1 MEEHQERMGKNDNK
15 EKNHHIPWYL
25 VFNDIFLAEADIMT
39 SKLREKKPHYLI
51 QRKPSFCLAKNDC
64 KKAPYKINN
73 QWRENKIYE
82 KNIMLK
88 NFYGEYYE

>member
-39 SKLREKKPHYLI
+39 SKLREKKP
-51 QRKPSFCLAKNDC
+51 
-64 KKAPYKINN
+64 INYPKETIIFFL
-73 QWRENKIYE
+73 W
-82 KNIMLK
+82 L
-88 NFYGEYYE
+88 

>member
-39 SKLREKKPHYLI
+39 SKCKREKTHQLSKGNHHFVWLKMIVKKPLI
-51 QRKPSFCLAKNDC
+51 
-64 KKAPYKINN
+64 
-73 QWRENKIYE
+73 NK
-82 KNIMLK
+82 
-88 NFYGEYYE
+88 

>member
-39 SKLREKKPHYLI
+39 SKLREKKP
-51 QRKPSFCLAKNDC
+51 
-64 KKAPYKINN
+64 INYPK
-73 QWRENKIYE
+73 ETI
-82 KNIMLK
+82 IL
-88 NFYGEYYE
+88 FG